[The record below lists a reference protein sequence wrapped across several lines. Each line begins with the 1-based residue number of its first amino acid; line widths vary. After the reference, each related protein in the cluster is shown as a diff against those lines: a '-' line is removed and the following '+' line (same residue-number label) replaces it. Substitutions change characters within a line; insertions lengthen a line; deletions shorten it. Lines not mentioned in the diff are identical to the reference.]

1 MFLDPLYLFVMI
13 VGAILS
19 GGASM
24 WVKAAT
30 SKWQQVP
37 IGRGLTREVAQKF
50 SIQKGFEMF
59 VLSEYQVDC
68 QITMIQ
74 GPKFFVC
81 LLIFIMGK
89 V

>member
-13 VGAILS
+13 VGAVLS

-37 IGRGLTREVAQKF
+37 IGPV
-50 SIQKGFEMF
+50 
-59 VLSEYQVDC
+59 
-68 QITMIQ
+68 
-74 GPKFFVC
+74 
-81 LLIFIMGK
+81 
-89 V
+89 